1 VLKEKHHLELLEF
14 FYTFNE
20 KIHTFKDKL
29 TTKDI
34 SLIIILSFILTY
46 LIKKLLFR
54 FVMIISLAFI
64 SDRYI
69 RNIIRKPFFT
79 IIFIPSGIEFFI

>member
-1 VLKEKHHLELLEF
+1 M
-14 FYTFNE
+14 
-20 KIHTFKDKL
+20 DKL

-54 FVMIISLAFI
+54 IVMIISLAFN

-69 RNIIRKPFFT
+69 RNIIRRELKNK
-79 IIFIPSGIEFFI
+79 